1 MSFLGSSSPPAP
13 AAIITGV
20 PYDATSTFRS
30 GSALG
35 PQAIRWASQSIET
48 YSPILR
54 RDLETV
60 PFVDGGDLE
69 VGTLEPELMVDAVC
83 RAVAAGDPAALT
95 VLLGG
100 EHTVSLGAVQA
111 LSERY
116 PDLAVVQLD
125 AHTDLRDVY
134 DGRRVSHAT
143 VMRRIIEHVA
153 PDRIV
158 ALGIRAGTREE
169 FVLAERYRTHSPLLS
184 VTSAVW
190 TWLQAHPV
198 YVSVDIDVVD
208 PSDAPGTGNP
218 EPEGIAARDLLT
230 FVRRLGDLHVV
241 GFDLVEVA
249 PPHDPSSRTAVLAAT
264 VIRESLL
271 ALSLPPYGPKDS

>member
-1 MSFLGSSSPPAP
+1 VSFLGSSAPGTP

-20 PYDATSTFRS
+20 PYDSTSTFRA
-30 GSALG
+30 GSARA

-54 RDLETV
+54 RDLESV
-60 PFVDGGDLE
+60 PFADHGDLE
-69 VGTLEPELMVDAVC
+69 VGTLGPEMMVDAVR
-83 RAVAAGDPAALT
+83 RAVTAIDRDVLP

-100 EHTVSLGAVQA
+100 EHTVTLGAVQA
-111 LSERY
+111 LSDRY

-143 VMRRIIEHVA
+143 VMRRLIENVA

-158 ALGIRAGTREE
+158 ALGVRAGTREE
-169 FVLAERYRTHSPLLS
+169 FILAERYRARAPLLS
-184 VTSAVW
+184 VTSKVW
-190 TWLQAHPV
+190 TWLQARPV
-198 YVSVDIDVVD
+198 YVTLDIDVVD

-218 EPEGIAARDLLT
+218 EPEGIAAGDLLS
-230 FVRRLGDLHVV
+230 FVRLLGDLRVV
-241 GFDLVEVA
+241 GLDLVEVA
-249 PPHDPSSRTAVLAAT
+249 PPYDPSARTAVLAAT

-271 ALSLPPYGPKDS
+271 ALLGT